1 MKTLVVGTGI
11 IGTTWGWALSNAGIN
26 ITHLV
31 RPGNKDRY
39 KNGITLDVLDGR
51 KGHKKENVVKYDL
64 KCVESIS
71 ASDPYELI
79 IVSVNFNKIDAVLD
93 QLVPLSG
100 DATFLIFGA
109 NWFGVEPIEKRLPR
123 ERYLLGFPRGGG
135 TQQDDT
141 HYLVAMDPGVFLGE
155 ADGRRTEKLR
165 RVESLFA
172 QADFHADIPDNILHL
187 LWTSHAIAIGYG
199 AGLAH
204 SGDVDAFLRNRAAL
218 IHAYN
223 VTKEIFELC
232 RRRGADPYKA
242 LSLSALYKLPPWL
255 FTLAVKSLSASNNG
269 PGLKRILARLI
280 QTTNEKELRAA
291 MLKTA
296 EELKFDMPLL
306 MAAGVEPQNV

>member
-11 IGTTWGWALSNAGIN
+11 IGTTWGWALSDAGIDVS
-26 ITHLV
+26 HLV
-31 RPGNKDRY
+31 RPGTREKCQ
-39 KNGITLDVLDGR
+39 NGVTLDVLDGR

-64 KCVESIS
+64 KCVETIIP
-71 ASDPYELI
+71 SDPYELI
-79 IVSVNFNKIDAVLD
+79 IVSVNFNQVDAVLD

-100 DATFLIFGA
+100 DAIFLIFGA
-109 NWFGVEPIEKRLPR
+109 NWFGVQPIEKQLPR

-135 TQQDDT
+135 TQQDDM
-141 HYLVAMDPGVFLGE
+141 YYSVAIDPGVFLGE
-155 ADGRRTEKLR
+155 ADGKRTEKLQ

-172 QADFHADIPDNILHL
+172 RADLPAQIPNNITHL

-199 AGLAH
+199 AGLAR
-204 SGDVDAFLRNRAAL
+204 SGDVNAFLRNRAAI

-242 LSLSALYKLPPWL
+242 LSYSALYKLPPWL
-255 FTLAVKSLSASNNG
+255 FTIVVKSLSVSTYG
-269 PGLKRILARLI
+269 PGLKRILARLN
-280 QTTNEKELRAA
+280 QTANEKELREA

-296 EELKFDMPLL
+296 EELKFDMPRLKAVGGDL
-306 MAAGVEPQNV
+306 

>member
-31 RPGNKDRY
+31 RPGNIDRY

-51 KGHKKENVVKYDL
+51 KGHKKENVVVYDL

-71 ASDPYELI
+71 TSEPYDLI
-79 IVSVNFNKIDAVLD
+79 ILSVNFNKIDAVLD
-93 QLVPLSG
+93 PLVPLSG

-135 TQQDDT
+135 TKQDDT

-155 ADGRRTEKLR
+155 ADGRSTEKLQ
-165 RVESLFA
+165 RVESLSVS
-172 QADFHADIPDNILHL
+172 
-187 LWTSHAIAIGYG
+187 TY
-199 AGLAH
+199 
-204 SGDVDAFLRNRAAL
+204 
-218 IHAYN
+218 
-223 VTKEIFELC
+223 
-232 RRRGADPYKA
+232 
-242 LSLSALYKLPPWL
+242 
-255 FTLAVKSLSASNNG
+255 G
-269 PGLKRILARLI
+269 PGLKRILARLN
-280 QTTNEKELRAA
+280 QTTNEKELREA

-306 MAAGVEPQNV
+306 TAAGVGL